1 LNKQD
6 EEMEGPTMKARLLG
20 VVALLFDYFRKI
32 CTVAHD
38 QFLSLSR
45 RRLLVSITAGVL
57 AALFLFWFVDK
68 VIYYFLVRSYID
80 QVADV
85 LDLNKHLINALVL
98 LSFLAVVFF
107 ANLIWSF
114 SKQKRRIGIAGI
126 AALLVAHSL
135 VLWFGT
141 RDKFFD
147 QAGTAVKCYV
157 VTRDGTVTY
166 GNRHGI
172 DQATGRQCRPV
183 TPEVVERLE
192 EYRKGRLP
200 QRVAD
205 TDPTFFSPRS
215 GEPIVWYYLSKQ
227 KGIEIFDLMGFHPET
242 GAELIPIT
250 KEIVE
255 TWREQPKQRCMPKR
269 VDPEK
274 FPFFDPRTRE
284 PKVWYSR
291 DKDGNYEFY
300 DCPGF
305 HTGTGQELL
314 VISQE
319 IADEVLGKSAR
330 RAPNPVDITTFV
342 IFDPNTGAARAWY
355 WRGENINYEFF
366 DGPGFH
372 PRNGEPLKL
381 FTKEAMQNWD
391 REIKEEKVRL
401 DRENKKRADEEEKR
415 KDDLAKKE
423 AADKKA
429 RDDERA
435 RLTQA
440 AGLCDDLAANPSDSN
455 RLGEGVP
462 FDNLKARAKEAVSNC
477 EIAISQ
483 NPAQLR
489 FKYQLARALH
499 WTDRKRAFDILQE
512 LVRQRYPAAFDN
524 LGWLYLTEKKDP
536 SGAITLFKAGAQAGD
551 ADSMLSLAEM
561 IDRNHLTVANPAQEK
576 LALYQRAAQLGN
588 KTAITAYQVE
598 LAKVQNEEQR
608 RMQELQQQRMMLQ
621 MFGTVLRNI
630 H

>member
-1 LNKQD
+1 
-6 EEMEGPTMKARLLG
+6 MKARLLG

-215 GEPIVWYYLSKQ
+215 
-227 KGIEIFDLMGFHPET
+227 
-242 GAELIPIT
+242 
-250 KEIVE
+250 
-255 TWREQPKQRCMPKR
+255 
-269 VDPEK
+269 
-274 FPFFDPRTRE
+274 
-284 PKVWYSR
+284 
-291 DKDGNYEFY
+291 
-300 DCPGF
+300 
-305 HTGTGQELL
+305 
-314 VISQE
+314 
-319 IADEVLGKSAR
+319 
-330 RAPNPVDITTFV
+330 
-342 IFDPNTGAARAWY
+342 
-355 WRGENINYEFF
+355 
-366 DGPGFH
+366 
-372 PRNGEPLKL
+372 
-381 FTKEAMQNWD
+381 
-391 REIKEEKVRL
+391 
-401 DRENKKRADEEEKR
+401 
-415 KDDLAKKE
+415 
-423 AADKKA
+423 
-429 RDDERA
+429 
-435 RLTQA
+435 
-440 AGLCDDLAANPSDSN
+440 
-455 RLGEGVP
+455 
-462 FDNLKARAKEAVSNC
+462 AVS
-477 EIAISQ
+477 
-483 NPAQLR
+483 
-489 FKYQLARALH
+489 
-499 WTDRKRAFDILQE
+499 
-512 LVRQRYPAAFDN
+512 
-524 LGWLYLTEKKDP
+524 
-536 SGAITLFKAGAQAGD
+536 
-551 ADSMLSLAEM
+551 LS
-561 IDRNHLTVANPAQEK
+561 
-576 LALYQRAAQLGN
+576 
-588 KTAITAYQVE
+588 
-598 LAKVQNEEQR
+598 
-608 RMQELQQQRMMLQ
+608 
-621 MFGTVLRNI
+621 FGTIYQNRRESRFST
-630 H
+630 